1 MDEQEEEQLLDCLT
15 MEIDTGP
22 IDNLMPKTLPVI
34 LDGADGMIIEIDEA
48 SSLPPGYSFTAT
60 MDEAGN
66 VPFGGQA
73 AASDGPELEVG
84 PDWRIT
90 TNPFASSRSRLDNDE
105 RRLTTTSDNQFITM
119 FNTTITVGNVYRIV
133 VMINRTDKCIYFGCM
148 QADKVAN
155 MKYDSKMGAQAGGY
169 CIKNGQDTCSVN
181 GRDNGLAV
189 DIARK
194 MESGDRVICDY
205 NLVEEGNCTLTLSR
219 KRGGPDAQLE
229 AW

>member
-22 IDNLMPKTLPVI
+22 IDNLMPKTLPVV

-48 SSLPPGYSFTAT
+48 SSLPPGYSFRAT

-73 AASDGPELEVG
+73 AASDDDPEVG

-90 TNPFASSRSRLDNDE
+90 NNPYASSRSRLDNDE
-105 RRLTTTSDNQFITM
+105 RRVTTTSTNQFVTM

-133 VMINRTDKCIYFGCM
+133 VMINRTDSYIYFGCM

-169 CIKNGQDTCSVN
+169 CIKNKGDTCSAN
-181 GRDNGLAV
+181 GRDNAIPV
-189 DIARK
+189 DTARH
-194 MESGDRVICDY
+194 MESGDRVCMDF
-205 NLVEEGNCTLTLSR
+205 NLVREGNCTLTLSR